1 MQRLEAGKTML
12 TMGVGESLSLPDGSY
27 SCYTHGA
34 MLCYLYNRC
43 GYETMRLVG
52 ESAYEGAGDHSWCL
66 TKTDD
71 GWHHYDA
78 QFFTIREADEQ
89 FGVNDETYWQW
100 FH

>member
-1 MQRLEAGKTML
+1 ML

-52 ESAYEGAGDHSWCL
+52 ESAYEGAGGHSWCL

-71 GWHHYDA
+71 GRHHYDA